1 MRRYLAG
8 PRGKPAAVG
17 SSVAIQ
23 RQSKTVR
30 AGQILEKKKIAMRAL
45 RRGSEA
51 AVRSTQ
57 LLPAAVFGL
66 ARSGCGGG
74 SDGGGGVRTCCPYGQ
89 HRCHTSGVD
98 APCRPGAVFDLSRT
112 FSAADV
118 RSFAAVSGD
127 ANPLHREGNVAA
139 ESRFE
144 QPVVHGMLIASLFSA
159 IIGNAFPGSIYL
171 SQTLRFVAPVPVGST
186 VTARVTVLKIKKLNG
201 ATVASMS
208 TAVALRAADAGGRE
222 TPVLEGQALCQ
233 LPADAA

>member
-1 MRRYLAG
+1 MR
-8 PRGKPAAVG
+8 
-17 SSVAIQ
+17 
-23 RQSKTVR
+23 T
-30 AGQILEKKKIAMRAL
+30 L
-45 RRGSEA
+45 RRGREA

-74 SDGGGGVRTCCPYGQ
+74 SDGGGGVRTCCYGQ

-127 ANPLHREGNVAA
+127 ANPLHREGDVAA

>member
-1 MRRYLAG
+1 MR
-8 PRGKPAAVG
+8 
-17 SSVAIQ
+17 
-23 RQSKTVR
+23 T
-30 AGQILEKKKIAMRAL
+30 L